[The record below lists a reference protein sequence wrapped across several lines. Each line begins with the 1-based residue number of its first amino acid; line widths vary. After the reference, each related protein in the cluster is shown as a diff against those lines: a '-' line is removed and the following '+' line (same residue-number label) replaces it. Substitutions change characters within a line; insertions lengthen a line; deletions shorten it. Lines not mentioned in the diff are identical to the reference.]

1 MSDEGGF
8 SFRPPGENSNQYGNL
23 PIGAEA
29 AWILQLIEI
38 KLDKAKV
45 NDDIK
50 NEFIQDIT
58 PYIVNASMTQVTRGE
73 VMLFLM
79 EFEELW
85 MEFKIFKY
93 RKKNN
98 PHLNYVH
105 SLVRGY
111 LMQNYNKSIEGWQGN
126 HVFEKKHTYDVRQKQ
141 EQVDNQDSGGWF
153 RNRKKK
159 KEVIHYYGDGGIEQ

>member
-1 MSDEGGF
+1 MSDDF
-8 SFRPPGENSNQYGNL
+8 IFKPPDKQQESGYGNL

-45 NDDIK
+45 NDDLK
-50 NEFIQDIT
+50 AEFIDDIT
-58 PYIVNASMTQVTRGE
+58 PYIVNASMTQVSRGE
-73 VMLFLM
+73 VMVFLND
-79 EFEELW
+79 FEELW

-105 SLVRGY
+105 SLIRGY

-141 EQVDNQDSGGWF
+141 EQVENSDRGGWL
-153 RNRKKK
+153 RNRKKP
-159 KEVIHYYGDGGIEQ
+159 KEVVHYYGDGGVEQ

>member
-1 MSDEGGF
+1 MGDEF
-8 SFRPPGENSNQYGNL
+8 NFRLPGEDDAGYGNL

-38 KLDKAKV
+38 KLEKASV
-45 NDDIK
+45 NDEIK
-50 NEFIQDIT
+50 KEFLGDIT
-58 PYIVNASMTQVTRGE
+58 PYIVNASMTQVSRGE
-73 VMLFLM
+73 VMVFLND
-79 EFEELW
+79 FEELW

-105 SLVRGY
+105 SLIRGY

-141 EQVDNQDSGGWF
+141 EQVESSSGGFF
-153 RNRKKK
+153 RNRKKP
-159 KEVIHYYGDGGIEQ
+159 KEVVYYGDGTIE

>member
-1 MSDEGGF
+1 MGEGGF
-8 SFRPPGENSNQYGNL
+8 TFTPPSEKQNNYGDM
-23 PIGAEA
+23 PISAEA

-38 KLDKAKV
+38 KLDKAEV
-45 NDDIK
+45 NDDLK
-50 NEFIQDIT
+50 KEFIADIT
-58 PYIVNASMTQVTRGE
+58 PYIVNASMTQVSRGE

-79 EFEELW
+79 DFEELW

-111 LMQNYNKSIEGWQGN
+111 LMQNYNKSIDGWQGN
-126 HVFEKKHTYDVRQKQ
+126 HVFEKKHTYDVRQRQ
-141 EQVDNQDSGGWF
+141 EQIEQQDKGGWF
-153 RNRKKK
+153 RNRKKP
-159 KEVIHYYGDGGIEQ
+159 KEVVYYGDGEIGR

>member
-1 MSDEGGF
+1 MGDEF
-8 SFRPPGENSNQYGNL
+8 NFRPPGRDDGSYGNL

-50 NEFIQDIT
+50 NEFLGDIT
-58 PYIVNASMTQVTRGE
+58 PYIVNASMTQVSRGE
-73 VMLFLM
+73 VMVFLND
-79 EFEELW
+79 FEELW

-126 HVFEKKHTYDVRQKQ
+126 HVFEKKHTYDVRNKQ
-141 EQVDNQDSGGWF
+141 ETVENDRGGWF
-153 RNRKKK
+153 RNRKKG
-159 KEVIHYYGDGGIEQ
+159 KEVTYYGDGGIE